1 MKLLLATHGNFAE
14 GILQSYEMIAG
25 DTSNISTVLLNE
37 LGIEDFQTR
46 LHQTLDQLLAT
57 DEVLILVDLP
67 GGTPYNE
74 SLAYQLE
81 HPKGLGVISGLNL
94 PMLIEVGMGLSNSSL
109 DDLKQTA
116 LEFGQ
121 NGIQSTDDIL
131 GDL

>member
-25 DTSNISTVLLNE
+25 DSADISTVILNE
-37 LGIEDFQTR
+37 LGIEDFRSR

-57 DEVLILVDLP
+57 DEVLVLVDLP

-81 HPKGLGVISGLNL
+81 RPQGLGVVSGLNL
-94 PMLIEVGMGLSNSSL
+94 PMLIEVGMGLSSSTL
-109 DDLKQTA
+109 DDLKATA
-116 LEFGQ
+116 LEFGK

>member
-25 DTSNISTVLLNE
+25 DSADISTVILNE
-37 LGIEDFQTR
+37 LGIEAFRSR

-57 DEVLILVDLP
+57 DEVLVLVDLP

-81 HPKGLGVISGLNL
+81 RPQGLGVVSGLNL
-94 PMLIEVGMGLSNSSL
+94 PMLIEVGMGLSSSTL
-109 DDLKQTA
+109 DDLKATA
-116 LEFGQ
+116 LEFGK

>member
-109 DDLKQTA
+109 DELKQTA

>member
-109 DDLKQTA
+109 DELKQTA
-116 LEFGQ
+116 LEFV
-121 NGIQSTDDIL
+121 L
-131 GDL
+131 R

>member
-25 DTSNISTVLLNE
+25 DSADISTVILNE
-37 LGIEDFQTR
+37 LGIEDFRSR

-57 DEVLILVDLP
+57 DEVLVLVDLP

-81 HPKGLGVISGLNL
+81 CPQGLGVVSGLNL
-94 PMLIEVGMGLSNSSL
+94 PMLIEVGMGLSSSTL
-109 DDLKQTA
+109 DDLKATA
-116 LEFGQ
+116 LEFGK